1 MCAHTFGNPTGADC
15 PRQGIDYPVPM
26 PGFWRQPLPPNDAPK
41 IDPYFTKYRIYAC
54 NPPDV
59 CLGAFRVSPSCCTC
73 GRLVHARLIN
83 TNRLADRPTD
93 LHPFIHF
100 TGGLYSNCTDGHQQ
114 GSPLCAICEE
124 SFYAAG
130 GVCKACGP
138 KRTIQITVCFA
149 IGLAM
154 AAFFLLLYFFVR
166 VGERW
171 PSIE

>member
-1 MCAHTFGNPTGADC
+1 
-15 PRQGIDYPVPM
+15 V
-26 PGFWRQPLPPNDAPK
+26 QPA
-41 IDPYFTKYRIYAC
+41 
-54 NPPDV
+54 
-59 CLGAFRVSPSCCTC
+59 
-73 GRLVHARLIN
+73 GRLPRCVSRFAALLRLRAVCACSN
-83 TNRLADRPTD
+83 NQQPPDRPTD
-93 LHPFIHF
+93 LHPLIHF
-100 TGGLYSNCTDGHQQ
+100 SGGLYSNCTDGHQQ

-166 VGERW
+166 VGELW